1 MKDTLQAHAVR
12 VGPVL
17 EYTLCGYNKEQGEE
31 LPSTACMRSPP
42 LTDHH
47 HSHLRTFAP
56 RGLSSRAYGEE
67 RSATILS
74 AASSVCQSVGQER
87 GGEGAPAGRCN
98 APQHHRP
105 PHIIAGRLCKTNAPQ
120 IYDRGRQA
128 DARLEGPVAAQSG
141 RAREAR
147 GRTMV
152 RMASPRST
160 FSPRQHVLSPRET
173 LCSLRR
179 LIQSTHTWHPVEP
192 CPSLTRCIRTVS
204 TLQG

>member
-1 MKDTLQAHAVR
+1 MSHEGHASGSCTLR
-12 VGPVL
+12 RSC
-17 EYTLCGYNKEQGEE
+17 TLNLNTHCVVPTRNKEK
-31 LPSTACMRSPP
+31 SFRCMRSPP
-42 LTDHH
+42 LTDH
-47 HSHLRTFAP
+47 HLRTFAP

-105 PHIIAGRLCKTNAPQ
+105 PHTIAGRLCKTNAPQ

-141 RAREAR
+141 RTREAR
-147 GRTMV
+147 RRTMV